1 VISLASEHQH
11 WNNTSAHE
19 LLLKPFETA
28 EHQLI
33 HNMAE
38 TEKPASEKGVETTTA
53 TTDNNLSVPPV
64 RPSNERQE
72 TGLLDNIPITPAS
85 ELPPTRAQRNVH
97 FEEEEEEAPPPRP
110 ARPTSPNTQNLATLI
125 EAFPDIDTKIV
136 KAVLTASGGQ
146 VEPAFNALLG
156 ELGWEGVGNKTSLTQ
171 HMIRHV

>member
-1 VISLASEHQH
+1 MNYLFSASTIRSTHIQHGRNREACLGERRKHHTIEAAGASLIFHQ
-11 WNNTSAHE
+11 
-19 LLLKPFETA
+19 
-28 EHQLI
+28 
-33 HNMAE
+33 
-38 TEKPASEKGVETTTA
+38 ETTTT
-53 TTDNNLSVPPV
+53 TTDSSLSVPPV

-97 FEEEEEEAPPPRP
+97 FEEEEEEEEEAPPPRP

-156 ELGWEGVGNKTSLTQ
+156 ELDWQVLETRL
-171 HMIRHV
+171 H

>member
-1 VISLASEHQH
+1 MRQKLINN
-11 WNNTSAHE
+11 NNTSAV
-19 LLLKPFETA
+19 LLPNHHITSTHTQHGRNRKACLGERREHLTA
-28 EHQLI
+28 
-33 HNMAE
+33 
-38 TEKPASEKGVETTTA
+38 KASRNILTVYQETTTV
-53 TTDNNLSVPPV
+53 TDSSLSVPPV

-97 FEEEEEEAPPPRP
+97 FEEEEEAPPPRP

-156 ELGWEGVGNKTSLTQ
+156 ELGL
-171 HMIRHV
+171 